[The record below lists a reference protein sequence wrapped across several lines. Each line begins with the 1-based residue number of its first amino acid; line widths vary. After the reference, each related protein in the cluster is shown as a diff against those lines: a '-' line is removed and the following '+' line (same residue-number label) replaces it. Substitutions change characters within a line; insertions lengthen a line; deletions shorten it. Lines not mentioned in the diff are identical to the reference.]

1 MVKGVALSALARGI
15 SSGLATAPLF
25 KGAGLDKLLLRSTVG
40 NVLTQGVGVVTGLQS
55 SFSWRGVAA
64 SAAGAVASQVA
75 GKLLGDVVD
84 TASWDPWAKEMVT
97 RTGAGLAAGTVASI
111 AQGGRVSMQQ
121 VATDAFGNALGWS
134 VAGTSGVLPPSP
146 VATSKYPWLTEMNQ
160 WSSLPRVKVA
170 ELGSDFSPTV
180 LDSAS
185 PSYAL
190 PTLVVRPSGSEWSNP
205 FADSGL
211 ASVQWTISSITNA
224 ARSSPQEANWS
235 FREASMA
242 QRKLDDAQAL
252 VQYRARLANGPSM
265 SAWDGVVRQSP
276 IDTYLTQARGG
287 LDVVRGEQWGMRV
300 AQSLP
305 DAVINEVGGLG
316 YWNAEQGCRS
326 GKGRNIW

>member
-1 MVKGVALSALARGI
+1 VVKGVALSALARGI
-15 SSGLATAPLF
+15 SSGLATDPLF

-64 SAAGAVASQVA
+64 SAAGAVAGQVA

-170 ELGSDFSPTV
+170 ELDSDFSATM
-180 LDSAS
+180 LDSTS

-190 PTLVVRPSGSEWSNP
+190 PTLVVRPSGSKWSNP

-211 ASVQWTISSITNA
+211 ASGQCWATAACGGASRKPTSWPSRATA
-224 ARSSPQEANWS
+224 SCRPARS
-235 FREASMA
+235 
-242 QRKLDDAQAL
+242 
-252 VQYRARLANGPSM
+252 
-265 SAWDGVVRQSP
+265 
-276 IDTYLTQARGG
+276 
-287 LDVVRGEQWGMRV
+287 
-300 AQSLP
+300 
-305 DAVINEVGGLG
+305 
-316 YWNAEQGCRS
+316 
-326 GKGRNIW
+326 